1 MARRLRTKC
10 IFKNV
15 HPQNSNHLRSH
26 SRSITALDHSR
37 LVLEN
42 KFSGKQIRPNFFA
55 FDKFYFTKSCQQIW
69 GWVNQLFIP
78 FIHHIGGET
87 VLFIIHT
94 SDRMQYFTIFQDKL
108 HSIHETV
115 QKNLQNHLSG
125 QSVLTFEKRQ
135 ICGASCVEWFNDR

>member
-1 MARRLRTKC
+1 MWHADCEKKC

-26 SRSITALDHSR
+26 SRAITAPGHSR
-37 LVLEN
+37 LGLGNE
-42 KFSGKQIRPNFFA
+42 FSGKQIRPNFLCSTSLLY
-55 FDKFYFTKSCQQIW
+55 KILPT
-69 GWVNQLFIP
+69 NLFIP

-87 VLFIIHT
+87 VLFITHT

-108 HSIHETV
+108 LSIHETV
-115 QKNLQNHLSG
+115 HKNLQNHLSG

-135 ICGASCVEWFNDR
+135 ICSASFVEWFNER